1 MSNSDLGALLE
12 LDTLTFIRTMGIF
25 LVLGIAL
32 YNFTDCGKIFSLIS
46 LSIALV
52 LTITVTV
59 NYFLERSKLPKLG
72 FYPRVLVDIIMFVM
86 IFVIFFIAW
95 IIYVVAHSQPIS
107 FTEIAKEIEDKMV
120 TNLQSIDKHIEILD
134 NIKLRKSINKINQ
147 ERNKVNLASLAIVV

>member
-95 IIYVVAHSQPIS
+95 IIYVVLIS
-107 FTEIAKEIEDKMV
+107 DSVSLNQIVKEIEDKMV
-120 TNLQSIDKHIEILD
+120 TNLQSIDKHIEIF
-134 NIKLRKSINKINQ
+134 NSIKLQKNIHKINQ
-147 ERNKVNLASLAIVV
+147 SKNKVNLASLAIVV